1 MGRVRN
7 VVNKINQR
15 LTVKLAATIL
25 ASSMLLSSL
34 LGLLRDRFLN
44 AAYFPNEK
52 AHLAGYPVGL
62 DAYTAAFMVPDFMF
76 AILVSGA
83 LSVTFIPVF
92 NERWVKGNKQSA
104 WQISSSMINLMALV
118 TLVTSILIIV
128 FADPLMK
135 YLIAPGLSEAGHA
148 LAVSMMRV
156 IAVNP
161 LIFAVAAVIAS
172 IQQAVGR
179 FTFYALAPMLYN
191 VGIII
196 GTLWFTNGI
205 NLFGWQI
212 FDGGIMGV
220 ALGVVLGSVLQLIVS
235 AVGLIGLGFDYD
247 FKIYWRNHGFRKVLS
262 LLPARSIDQ
271 GMDYVVSLAEV
282 NLASRMG
289 DGVIRRYNQA
299 LTLHMMPINLIGVAI
314 SNAAFPQL
322 TERLASERPDLFRRD
337 LRSFLRTVIWMII
350 PICVVTFFARGYVV
364 HFINNN
370 GDPVMANILGCLV
383 MAILFRTVYHM
394 VARGFYAQ
402 QDTKTP
408 MYVSIFA
415 IVLNVAL
422 AVILG
427 YYAKLGPYGLA
438 WAQSI
443 VAFVEVVILCVIL
456 GRRMPQLFDATFV
469 KAVAKMALAAVPL
482 AVACYVSVLV
492 IPFRAS
498 DDSFLGALPKFGA
511 ITIFNFVVYGALSKW
526 LKLPE
531 IDPVLVRIKRLL
543 FSRFDM
549 SKLRR

>member
-92 NERWVKGNKQSA
+92 NERWIKGNKQSA

-118 TLVTSILIIV
+118 TLVTSVLIII

-247 FKIYWRNHGFRKVLS
+247 FKIYWRNRGFRKVLS

-289 DGVIRRYNQA
+289 DGIIRRYNQA

-350 PICVVTFFARGYVV
+350 PICVVTLFARGYVV

-531 IDPVLVRIKRLL
+531 IDPVLARMKRLL